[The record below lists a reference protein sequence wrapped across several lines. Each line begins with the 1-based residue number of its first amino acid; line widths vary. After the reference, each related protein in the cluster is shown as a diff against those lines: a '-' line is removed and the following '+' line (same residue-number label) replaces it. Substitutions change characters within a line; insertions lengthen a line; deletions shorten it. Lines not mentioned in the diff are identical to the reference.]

1 MHDAPGASQPGLV
14 VRDGAAGEGLR
25 FREGTEL
32 LGRAVEALQKSP
44 RSTDDLAREVFGLR
58 SAPKELAERMVDELL
73 GGDDRVRRDEGGV
86 WRLSGGDGAPEGSLS
101 ELEYA
106 VVDVETT
113 GTSPGDGARMTE
125 IAVMQVSGGV
135 LVDEFSTLVDPARPI
150 PPWISRLTGITDEM
164 VRDAPAFEEVAPR
177 VRRMLE
183 GRVFVAHNV
192 GFDWRFVTEEM
203 RRASSLLPVGP
214 RLCTLRLARR
224 ALPEL
229 DRRGLDALAEHYG
242 VEVEDRHRAA
252 GDARATVTIL
262 NRLLEEADRTG
273 VSRWSEMRRW
283 LGGEQPPIE

>member
-1 MHDAPGASQPGLV
+1 V
-14 VRDGAAGEGLR
+14 KEAAGGDGLR
-25 FREGTEL
+25 FREGTGL
-32 LGRAVEALQKSP
+32 LGRAVEALQESP
-44 RSTDDLAREVFGLR
+44 RSTGDLAREVFGLR
-58 SAPKELAERMVDELL
+58 SAPEELAERMVDELL
-73 GGDDRVRRDEGGV
+73 GGDRRVSRDDGGV
-86 WRLSGGDGAPEGSLS
+86 WRLSGGDEDGPEGPLAD
-101 ELEYA
+101 LEYA

-113 GTSPGDGARMTE
+113 GTSPAEGARMTE
-125 IAVMQVSGGV
+125 IAVMQVSGGN
-135 LVDEFSTLVDPARPI
+135 LVDEYSTLVDPGRPI

-164 VRDAPAFEEVAPR
+164 VGDAPAFEEVEPR

-192 GFDWRFVTEEM
+192 SFDWRFVTEEM

-224 ALPEL
+224 ALPAL

-242 VEVEDRHRAA
+242 VPVEDRHR
-252 GDARATVTIL
+252 
-262 NRLLEEADRTG
+262 EADRTG